1 MTVLVLDSPE
11 LIARAAALEAAQTRT
26 QVPAE
31 SARVVNG
38 EATARYAGA
47 RRLKQIQGPDS
58 FGLRASTDPFPVSL
72 SARKPQG

>member
-38 EATARYAGA
+38 EADTR
-47 RRLKQIQGPDS
+47 
-58 FGLRASTDPFPVSL
+58 
-72 SARKPQG
+72 PQGLPFYARQEEKPGGQQPDALALVV